1 VDNSQLIVKCLGGI
15 MQQAVERIDRTR
27 SIAGKTL
34 ANLLHSRRL
43 SLDCL
48 ESSARLR
55 AVFSEKK
62 CARIDW
68 NLAHVTFPLFVS
80 LLSLSEFRL
89 SLLTGLVY
97 SIGSLTESLV
107 KPAVKS
113 FLDELKALKAGQNGA
128 YRDVVTLL
136 LGLCENHLRND
147 RLATSLIKTVDL
159 LVQNELFEDE
169 GLREA
174 RVPVEFLNAFLAN
187 VRVTKDIQ
195 KLNAYVDLFCDMLQF
210 EEDRVRER

>member
-1 VDNSQLIVKCLGGI
+1 
-15 MQQAVERIDRTR
+15 M
-27 SIAGKTL
+27 
-34 ANLLHSRRL
+34 
-43 SLDCL
+43 
-48 ESSARLR
+48 
-55 AVFSEKK
+55 
-62 CARIDW
+62 
-68 NLAHVTFPLFVS
+68 
-80 LLSLSEFRL
+80 
-89 SLLTGLVY
+89 GLVY

-147 RLATSLIKTVDL
+147 RLATSLIKAVDL

-174 RVPVEFLNAFLAN
+174 HVPVEFLNAFLAN

-210 EEDRVRER
+210 EEDRIRERYVDLGFLN